1 MDQTIIKSL
10 LIVIVGY
17 FLGSISFAYVVG
29 RLVRGID
36 MTEVGNG
43 RIGTAFAIRQLG
55 WKWGMLVGVMDFFK
69 GVGAIALA
77 LALDVSTTAVILAG
91 MAAVAGHNWSVFL
104 RFKGGRGAATSFGVL
119 AALAPLASLI
129 TVVVL
134 AGPFLW
140 TRRSSIVW
148 GVRRTTLL
156 YSLFLAVVLLIMW
169 ADISLNLMPAPPW
182 IPETSFLL
190 LALPPGLLAL
200 NLAGSPQARR
210 GFDNQTRLG

>member
-1 MDQTIIKSL
+1 MDLTIIKSL
-10 LIVIVGY
+10 LVVIAGY

-55 WKWGMLVGVMDFFK
+55 WKWGMLVGVMDFMK
-69 GVGAIALA
+69 GVGSVVLA
-77 LALDVSTTAVILAG
+77 LALNVPAVVVILVG
-91 MAAVAGHNWSVFL
+91 LAAVAGHNWSVFL

-119 AALAPLASLI
+119 AALVPLASLI
-129 TVVVL
+129 TVAVL
-134 AGPFLW
+134 AAPFLW

-156 YSLFLAVVLLIMW
+156 YSIYLVVLLLIVW
-169 ADISLNLMPAPPW
+169 ADISLNLMPVPPW
-182 IPETSFLL
+182 IPETSFLM
-190 LALPPGLLAL
+190 LALPPGLLIL
-200 NLAGSPQARR
+200 NVAGSPQARR
-210 GFDNQTRLG
+210 GFDNQTRFG